1 MVNEQVC
8 QPNPLSNHYKKRTFA
23 PIFLPIHMKIS
34 RKDNDALNTLI
45 TIDIERNDF
54 EKKVNTVLSDY
65 RKKANIPGFRKGH
78 VPLGMIKKQ
87 YESAVTADEVNKL
100 IQENLEKYL
109 KEQKLNI
116 LGNPL
121 PVMQEELD
129 WKASELSFAFELGLS
144 PEFEVKFTEK
154 NKVKQYQITA
164 SPEMIIDQIKHYRKQ
179 YGKLVAQ
186 KNAKDDFEITAVLK
200 NEAAEIET
208 THTFDL
214 GQIKGK
220 SNLASLGKATF
231 GDVVTLKIKNLF
243 KDEATATR
251 VLGVSVEKLKE
262 IEGEISIDIKEINQR
277 VMADM
282 NQEFFDKIYGPDTVK
297 SEDEMKAKITE
308 GLEKQFEQ
316 QSDQKLLNDVT
327 EYLVAK
333 TKFDL
338 PAEFLKKWMQN
349 SGEQTLSPE
358 AASEEYERS
367 EKGIRY
373 QLIEGKIIDEH
384 DLQIKFEELK
394 QFAKEMILMQM
405 AQYGQAGLP
414 DEELEGIVARVMSNQ
429 EEARKLSE
437 QLMSKKL
444 LEFYKTNLSLKKKK
458 LSFDAFVKE
467 AYGQS

>member
-1 MVNEQVC
+1 
-8 QPNPLSNHYKKRTFA
+8 
-23 PIFLPIHMKIS
+23 MKIS

-45 TIDIERNDF
+45 TINIERNDF
-54 EKKVNTVLSDY
+54 EDKVKNVLTDY

-78 VPLGMIKKQ
+78 VPIGMIKKQ
-87 YESAVTADEVNKL
+87 YETAVTADEVNKL
-100 IQENLEKYL
+100 LQQNLDQYL
-109 KEQKLNI
+109 KEEKINI

-121 PVMQEELD
+121 PVMQEDLD
-129 WKASELSFAFELGLS
+129 WKATELSFSFELGLS
-144 PEFEVKFTEK
+144 PEFEVKLTEK
-154 NKVKQYQITA
+154 NKVTHYQITA
-164 SPEMIIDQIKHYRKQ
+164 TDEMINDQVKHYRKQ
-179 YGKLVAQ
+179 FGKLVAQ
-186 KNAKDDFEITAVLK
+186 KNAKDDYEITAAIK

-220 SNLASLGKATF
+220 ANMSAFGKATV
-231 GDVVTLKIKNLF
+231 GEVIQLKFKNLF

-251 VLGVSVEKLKE
+251 ILSVSADKLKE
-262 IEGEISIDIKEINQR
+262 IEGEISFDIKEINER
-277 VMADM
+277 VLAEM
-282 NQEFFDKIYGPDTVK
+282 NQEFFDKIYGPDAVK
-297 SEDEMKAKITE
+297 SEEEMKAKITE
-308 GLEKQFEQ
+308 GIEKQFEQ

-327 EYLVAK
+327 EYLVAI

-338 PAEFLKKWMQN
+338 PADFLKKWMQN
-349 SGEQTLSPE
+349 SGDQPLSAE

-373 QLIEGKIIDEH
+373 QLIEGKIIADH

-394 QFAKEMILMQM
+394 EFAKQMMVMQM

-429 EEARKLSE
+429 DEARKLSE

-444 LEFYKTNLSLKKKK
+444 LEFYKIKLSLKKKK
-458 LSFDAFVKE
+458 LTFDAFVKE
-467 AYGQS
+467 AYGQG

>member
-1 MVNEQVC
+1 
-8 QPNPLSNHYKKRTFA
+8 
-23 PIFLPIHMKIS
+23 MKIS

-45 TIDIERNDF
+45 TINIERNDF
-54 EKKVNTVLSDY
+54 EDKVKNVLTDY

-87 YESAVTADEVNKL
+87 YETAVTADEVNKL
-100 IQENLEKYL
+100 LQQNLDLYL
-109 KEQKLNI
+109 KEEKISI

-121 PVMQEELD
+121 PVMQEDLD
-129 WKASELSFAFELGLS
+129 WKATELSFSFELGLS
-144 PEFEVKFTEK
+144 PEFEVKITEK
-154 NKVKQYQITA
+154 NKVIHYQITA
-164 SPEMIIDQIKHYRKQ
+164 TDEMINDQVKHYRKQ
-179 YGKLVAQ
+179 FGKLVVQ
-186 KNAKDDFEITAVLK
+186 KNAKDDYEITAAIK

-220 SNLASLGKATF
+220 ANMSAFGKATV
-231 GDVVTLKIKNLF
+231 GEVIQLKFKNLF

-251 VLGVSVEKLKE
+251 ILSVSNDKLKE
-262 IEGEISIDIKEINQR
+262 IEGEISFDIKEINER
-277 VMADM
+277 VLAEM
-282 NQEFFDKIYGPDTVK
+282 NQEFFDKIYGPDAVK
-297 SEDEMKAKITE
+297 SEEEMKAKITE
-308 GLEKQFEQ
+308 GIEKQFEQ

-338 PAEFLKKWMQN
+338 PADFLKKWMQN
-349 SGEQTLSPE
+349 SGEQTLSAE

-373 QLIEGKIIDEH
+373 QLIEGKIIADH

-394 QFAKEMILMQM
+394 EFAKQMIVMQM
-405 AQYGQAGLP
+405 AQYGQPGLP

-429 EEARKLSE
+429 DEARKLSE

-444 LEFYKTNLSLKKKK
+444 LEFYKTKLSLKKKK
-458 LSFDAFVKE
+458 LTFDAFVKE
-467 AYGQS
+467 AYGQG

>member
-1 MVNEQVC
+1 
-8 QPNPLSNHYKKRTFA
+8 
-23 PIFLPIHMKIS
+23 MKIS

-45 TIDIERNDF
+45 TINIERNDF
-54 EKKVNTVLSDY
+54 EDKVKKVLTDY

-78 VPLGMIKKQ
+78 VPMGMIKKQ
-87 YESAVTADEVNKL
+87 YETAVTADEVNKL
-100 IQENLEKYL
+100 LQQNLDQYL
-109 KEQKLNI
+109 KEEKINI

-121 PVMQEELD
+121 PVTKEDLD
-129 WKASELSFAFELGLS
+129 WKATELSFSFELGLS
-144 PEFEVKFTEK
+144 PEFEVKLTEK
-154 NKVKQYQITA
+154 NKVTHYQITA
-164 SPEMIIDQIKHYRKQ
+164 TDEMINDQVKHYRKQ
-179 YGKLVAQ
+179 FGKLVAQ
-186 KNAKDDFEITAVLK
+186 KNAIDDYEVTAAIK

-220 SNLASLGKATF
+220 ANLSAFGNATV
-231 GDVVTLKIKNLF
+231 GEVIQLKFKNLF

-251 VLGVSVEKLKE
+251 ILNVSADKLKE
-262 IEGEISIDIKEINQR
+262 IEGEISFDIKEINER
-277 VMADM
+277 VLAEM
-282 NQEFFDKIYGPDTVK
+282 NQEFFDKIYGPDAVK
-297 SEDEMKAKITE
+297 SEEEMKAKITE
-308 GLEKQFEQ
+308 GIEKQFEQ

-338 PAEFLKKWMQN
+338 PADFLKKWMQN
-349 SGEQTLSPE
+349 SGEQPLSAE

-367 EKGIRY
+367 ENGIRY
-373 QLIEGKIIDEH
+373 QLIEGKIIADH

-394 QFAKEMILMQM
+394 EFAKQMIVMQM

-429 EEARKLSE
+429 DEARKLSE

-444 LEFYKTNLSLKKKK
+444 LEFYKTKLSLKKKK
-458 LSFDAFVKE
+458 LTFDAFVKE
-467 AYGQS
+467 AYGQG

>member
-1 MVNEQVC
+1 
-8 QPNPLSNHYKKRTFA
+8 
-23 PIFLPIHMKIS
+23 MKIS
-34 RKDNDALNTLI
+34 RKDTSTLNTTI
-45 TIDIERNDF
+45 TINIVRNDF
-54 EKKVNTVLSDY
+54 DDKVKDVLSDY

-78 VPLGMIKKQ
+78 VPMGMIKKQ
-87 YESAVTADEVNKL
+87 YETAVISDEVNKL
-100 IQENLEKYL
+100 IQQNLEQYL
-109 KEQKLNI
+109 RDEKLNI

-121 PVMQEELD
+121 PVMKEELD
-129 WKASELSFAFELGLS
+129 WNANEFSFDFELGLS
-144 PEFEVKFTEK
+144 PEFEVKLTEK
-154 NKVKQYQITA
+154 NKVTHYQITA
-164 SPEMIIDQIKHYRKQ
+164 SDTMINDQIKHYRKQ

-186 KNAKDDFEITAVLK
+186 KHAKDDFEITAVIK

-214 GQIKGK
+214 GQIKGR
-220 SNLASLGKATF
+220 SNVSTLGKATV
-231 GDVVTLKIKNLF
+231 GDIVHLKFKKLF
-243 KDEATATR
+243 KDDATASR
-251 VLGVSVEKLKE
+251 VLSVSVDKLKE
-262 IEGEISIDIKEINQR
+262 IEGEISIDIKEINER
-277 VMADM
+277 VMAEM
-282 NQEFFDKIYGPDTVK
+282 TQEFFDKIYGPDAVK
-297 SEDEMKAKITE
+297 SEDEMKAKIIE

-338 PAEFLKKWMQN
+338 PSAFLKKWMQN
-349 SGEQTLSPE
+349 SGEQPLTAE
-358 AASEEYERS
+358 AAAEEYDRS

-373 QLIEGKIIDEH
+373 QLIEGKIITDH

-394 QFAKEMILMQM
+394 DFAKEMIVMQM

-429 EEARKLSE
+429 DEARKLSE

-444 LEFYKTNLSLKKKK
+444 LEFYKSKLILKKKK

-467 AYGQS
+467 AYG

>member
-1 MVNEQVC
+1 
-8 QPNPLSNHYKKRTFA
+8 
-23 PIFLPIHMKIS
+23 MKIS

-45 TIDIERNDF
+45 TINIERNDF
-54 EKKVNTVLSDY
+54 EDKVKNVLTDY

-87 YESAVTADEVNKL
+87 YETAVTADEVNKL
-100 IQENLEKYL
+100 LQQNLDLYL
-109 KEQKLNI
+109 KEEKISI

-121 PVMQEELD
+121 PVKQEDLD
-129 WKASELSFAFELGLS
+129 WKATELSFSFELGLS
-144 PEFEVKFTEK
+144 PEFEVKITEK
-154 NKVKQYQITA
+154 NKVIHYQITA
-164 SPEMIIDQIKHYRKQ
+164 TDEMINDQVKHYRKQ
-179 YGKLVAQ
+179 FGKLVVQ
-186 KNAKDDFEITAVLK
+186 KNAKDDYEITAAIK

-220 SNLASLGKATF
+220 ANMSAFGKATV
-231 GDVVTLKIKNLF
+231 GEVIQLKFKNLF

-251 VLGVSVEKLKE
+251 ILSVSNDKLKE
-262 IEGEISIDIKEINQR
+262 IEGEISFDIKEINER
-277 VMADM
+277 VLAEM
-282 NQEFFDKIYGPDTVK
+282 NQEFFDKIYGPDAVK
-297 SEDEMKAKITE
+297 SEEEMKAKITE
-308 GLEKQFEQ
+308 GIEKQFEQ

-338 PAEFLKKWMQN
+338 PADFLKKWMQN
-349 SGEQTLSPE
+349 SGEQTLSAE

-373 QLIEGKIIDEH
+373 QLIEGKIIADH

-394 QFAKEMILMQM
+394 EFAKQMIVMQM
-405 AQYGQAGLP
+405 AQYGQPGLP

-429 EEARKLSE
+429 DEARKLSE

-444 LEFYKTNLSLKKKK
+444 LEFYKTKLSLKKKK
-458 LSFDAFVKE
+458 LTFDAFVKE
-467 AYGQS
+467 AYGQG